1 MPTCMAACVIWVGN
15 HLPKKLTLP
24 FTKEKSMAK
33 KREVKAD
40 IIDVPPIES
49 VKTEKTELEEFTEMY
64 NLMTKYGINRLSQ
77 VEAMIANLKK

>member
-1 MPTCMAACVIWVGN
+1 
-15 HLPKKLTLP
+15 
-24 FTKEKSMAK
+24 MAK